1 MRVTKPVMVEGS
13 PAQVEISLI
22 VVEDLPYAVFLPAV
36 MRWAGWPFTQ
46 GCTGIWRMNSSNIWL
61 N

>member
-1 MRVTKPVMVEGS
+1 MRATKPATVEGS
-13 PAQVEISLI
+13 PAQVDISLI
-22 VVEDLPYAVFLPAV
+22 VVEDLLYAVFLPAV
-36 MRWAGWPFTQ
+36 MCWAGWPFTQ